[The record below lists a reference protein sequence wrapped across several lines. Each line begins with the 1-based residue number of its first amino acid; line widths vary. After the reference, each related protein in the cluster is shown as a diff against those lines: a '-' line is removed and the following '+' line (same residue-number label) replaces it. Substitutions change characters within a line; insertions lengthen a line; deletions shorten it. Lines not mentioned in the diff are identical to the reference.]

1 MKKTMT
7 LLAMLFIT
15 FASFAQ
21 VPEKMSYQAVI
32 RDGANTLVTNQTVG
46 MQMSILQGGDLANPG
61 PTVLYSETQTPT
73 TNANG
78 LVTLEIG
85 NGTIVSGVF
94 ADIDWSASPYF
105 IITETD
111 PTGAGTNYT
120 LTSTSQLMSV
130 PFALHTKQAA
140 NGLPPGGTD
149 GQILAINASGNPEWQ
164 TRSEMINSTITLTT
178 TPIVNGMAV
187 ISGGTITSSDSPV
200 ILRGIVISTSPNPTT
215 ATSFKFTNDG
225 TGIGTY
231 VSYITGLIDNTS
243 YYVRA
248 FANNNAGTAYGNEV
262 SFTSTILP
270 AIGQPYRGG
279 ILAYVLQPG
288 DPGYDPNVPHGL
300 IAAPSDQA
308 TAGWWGCY
316 LTDIDGADGTA
327 FGTGNQNTIDIM
339 AGCSEATIAA
349 RYCGNLVLNG
359 YDDWYLPSKDEL
371 NKLYLN
377 RVAVGSFVDDWYW
390 SSTEYNTTDAWV
402 QFFGNGN
409 QINLVK
415 DWTSNMQVRAVRAF

>member
-1 MKKTMT
+1 MKKLYT
-7 LLAMLFIT
+7 LIVAVFLTATT
-15 FASFAQ
+15 FAQA
-21 VPEKMSYQAVI
+21 PEKMSYQAVV
-32 RDGANTLVTNQTVG
+32 RDAANALVTNQTVG
-46 MQMSILQGGDLANPG
+46 MKISILQGGDLVNPG
-61 PTVLYSETQTPT
+61 PTLAYSETQTPT
-73 TNANG
+73 TNTNG

-85 NGTIVSGVF
+85 AGITTDDF
-94 ADIDWSASPYF
+94 TTIDWSASPYF
-105 IITETD
+105 IQTGTD
-111 PTGAGTNYT
+111 PTGGTNYT

-130 PFALHTKQAA
+130 PFALHTKHAA
-140 NGLPPGGTD
+140 NGLPPGGTE

-164 TRSEMINSTITLTT
+164 THSETINSTISLTT
-178 TPIVNGMAV
+178 EPIVNGMAV

-316 LTDIDGADGTA
+316 ITDIDGADGTA
-327 FGTGNQNTIDIM
+327 LGTGNQNTIDIM

-377 RVAVGSFVDDWYW
+377 RVAVGGFVDEFYW

-402 QFFGNGN
+402 QFFFNGN
-409 QINLVK
+409 QSNLVK
-415 DWTSNMQVRAVRAF
+415 DWTMDMHVRAVRAF